1 MSAQAERFHQEMR
14 RMNRNLLHIRKGLMV
29 GGGGRQRPAAAAAV
43 VDGRTG
49 PDGNIVPVDTTAQLV
64 DHPKTLSILWRE
76 WMFGIGR
83 NKAAVN
89 FTPQE
94 RNNDQNK
101 NKYLKRKP
109 FWLLLGRMVNADIHA
124 DAACERVFEVY
135 TLVAGA
141 TNISAIL
148 EAIRKD
154 KQKDIHRPG
163 LSVLPVR

>member
-1 MSAQAERFHQEMR
+1 MAAQAERFHQEMR
-14 RMNRNLLHIRKGLMV
+14 RMNRNLLHIRRGMMV
-29 GGGGRQRPAAAAAV
+29 GGGRQHPAV
-43 VDGRTG
+43 VVDDTTG
-49 PDGNIVPVDTTAQLV
+49 PDGNIAPPIDTTAQLV

-83 NKAAVN
+83 NKPAVS

-94 RNNDQNK
+94 RNNKDNK

-109 FWLLLGRMVNADIHA
+109 FWSLLGRMVNANIHA

-135 TLVAGA
+135 TVVAGA
-141 TNISAIL
+141 TNMSAIL
-148 EAIRKD
+148 KAIQQDRAKD
-154 KQKDIHRPG
+154 VHRNG

>member
-1 MSAQAERFHQEMR
+1 MSAQAARFHQEMQK
-14 RMNRNLLHIRKGLMV
+14 MNKNLVHIRKGLMV
-29 GGGGRQRPAAAAAV
+29 GGGRQRPAAV
-43 VDGRTG
+43 VGDVTG
-49 PDGNIVPVDTTAQLV
+49 PDGNIAPIDTTAQLV
-64 DHPKTLSILWRE
+64 DHPKTLSILWKE
-76 WMFGIGR
+76 WMVGIGR
-83 NKAAVN
+83 NKPAVN

-109 FWLLLGRMVNADIHA
+109 FWLLLGRMVNANINA

-148 EAIRKD
+148 KAIQQDRK
-154 KQKDIHRPG
+154 KDVHRPS
-163 LSVLPVR
+163 LSILPVQ

>member
-14 RMNRNLLHIRKGLMV
+14 RMNRNLLHIRRGMMV
-29 GGGGRQRPAAAAAV
+29 GGGRQHPAV
-43 VDGRTG
+43 VVDDTTG

-64 DHPKTLSILWRE
+64 DHPKSLSILWKE

-83 NKAAVN
+83 NKPAVN

-109 FWLLLGRMVNADIHA
+109 FWLLLGRMVNANIHA

-135 TLVAGA
+135 TVVAGA
-141 TNISAIL
+141 TNMSSILKAIQQDR
-148 EAIRKD
+148 AKD
-154 KQKDIHRPG
+154 VHRNG

>member
-1 MSAQAERFHQEMR
+1 MSAQAARFHQEMR
-14 RMNRNLLHIRKGLMV
+14 RMNRNLLHIRRGMMV
-29 GGGGRQRPAAAAAV
+29 GGGRQSAAAAAV
-43 VDGRTG
+43 VDTTG
-49 PDGNIVPVDTTAQLV
+49 PDGNIAPPIDTTAQLV

-83 NKAAVN
+83 NKPAIN

-94 RNNDQNK
+94 RNNKDNK

-109 FWLLLGRMVNADIHA
+109 FWSLLARLVNSGIHA

-135 TLVAGA
+135 TVVAGA
-141 TNISAIL
+141 TNMSSILKAIQQDR
-148 EAIRKD
+148 AKD
-154 KQKDIHRPG
+154 VHRNG

>member
-1 MSAQAERFHQEMR
+1 
-14 RMNRNLLHIRKGLMV
+14 MNRNLLHIRKGLMV
-29 GGGGRQRPAAAAAV
+29 GGGRQRPAAAAV
-43 VDGRTG
+43 VDDRTG
-49 PDGNIVPVDTTAQLV
+49 PDGNIAPVDTTAQLV
-64 DHPKTLSILWRE
+64 DHQKTLSILWRE
-76 WMFGIGR
+76 WMFGIGQ
-83 NKAAVN
+83 NKPAVN

-109 FWLLLGRMVNADIHA
+109 FWLLLGRMVNANIHA

-135 TLVAGA
+135 SLVAGA
-141 TNISAIL
+141 TNISSIL

-154 KQKDIHRPG
+154 KQNDVHRNG

>member
-1 MSAQAERFHQEMR
+1 
-14 RMNRNLLHIRKGLMV
+14 
-29 GGGGRQRPAAAAAV
+29 
-43 VDGRTG
+43 
-49 PDGNIVPVDTTAQLV
+49 
-64 DHPKTLSILWRE
+64 
-76 WMFGIGR
+76 MFGIGR
-83 NKAAVN
+83 NKPAVN

-94 RNNDQNK
+94 RNNKDNK
-101 NKYLKRKP
+101 NKYLKRKQ
-109 FWLLLGRMVNADIHA
+109 FWMLLGRMVNADIHA

-154 KQKDIHRPG
+154 KKNDIHRPG

>member
-1 MSAQAERFHQEMR
+1 MAAQAERFHQEMR

-29 GGGGRQRPAAAAAV
+29 GGGRQGPAAAAAV

-49 PDGNIVPVDTTAQLV
+49 PDGNIAPIDTTAQLV

-94 RNNDQNK
+94 RNTDQNK

-109 FWLLLGRMVNADIHA
+109 FWLLLGRMVNADMHA
-124 DAACERVFEVY
+124 DAACERIFEVY

-148 EAIRKD
+148 KAIQQD
-154 KQKDIHRPG
+154 KKNDVHRPG

>member
-29 GGGGRQRPAAAAAV
+29 GGGGRQRPAAGAV
-43 VDGRTG
+43 VDDRTG

-94 RNNDQNK
+94 RNTDQNK

-154 KQKDIHRPG
+154 KQNDVHRPG

>member
-1 MSAQAERFHQEMR
+1 MSAQAARFHQEMQ
-14 RMNRNLLHIRKGLMV
+14 RMNRNLLHIRRGLMV
-29 GGGGRQRPAAAAAV
+29 GGGRQRPAAAV
-43 VDGRTG
+43 VDTTG
-49 PDGNIVPVDTTAQLV
+49 PDGNIAPIDTTAQLV
-64 DHPKTLSILWRE
+64 DHPKTLSILWKE

-83 NKAAVN
+83 NKPAVN

-94 RNNDQNK
+94 RNNKDNK
-101 NKYLKRKP
+101 NKYLKRKQ
-109 FWLLLGRMVNADIHA
+109 FWMLLGRMVNANIHA
-124 DAACERVFEVY
+124 DVACERVFEVY

-154 KQKDIHRPG
+154 KKKDVHRAG

>member
-1 MSAQAERFHQEMR
+1 MSAQAARFHQEMQ

-29 GGGGRQRPAAAAAV
+29 GGGRQRPAAAAV
-43 VDGRTG
+43 VDDRTG
-49 PDGNIVPVDTTAQLV
+49 PDGNIAPVDTTAQLV

-83 NKAAVN
+83 NKPAVN

-101 NKYLKRKP
+101 NKYLKRKQ
-109 FWLLLGRMVNADIHA
+109 FWMLLGRMVNSGFHS

-135 TLVAGA
+135 SLVAGA
-141 TNISAIL
+141 TNISSIL

-154 KQKDIHRPG
+154 KQNDVHRNG

>member
-14 RMNRNLLHIRKGLMV
+14 RMNRNLLHIRRGLMV
-29 GGGGRQRPAAAAAV
+29 GGGRQRPAAAV
-43 VDGRTG
+43 VDDTTG
-49 PDGNIVPVDTTAQLV
+49 PDGNIAPIDTTCTAQLV

-83 NKAAVN
+83 NKPAVN
-89 FTPQE
+89 FTPRE

-109 FWLLLGRMVNADIHA
+109 FWLLLGRMVNSGLHS
-124 DAACERVFEVY
+124 DAACKRVFEVY

-141 TNISAIL
+141 TNMSAIL
-148 EAIRKD
+148 AAIQQDRTKD
-154 KQKDIHRPG
+154 VHRPG
-163 LSVLPVR
+163 LSILPVR

>member
-1 MSAQAERFHQEMR
+1 MAAQAERFHQEMR
-14 RMNRNLLHIRKGLMV
+14 RMNRNLLHIRRGMMV
-29 GGGGRQRPAAAAAV
+29 GGGRQHPAV
-43 VDGRTG
+43 VVDDTTG

-64 DHPKTLSILWRE
+64 DHPKSLSILWKE

-83 NKAAVN
+83 NKPAVN
-89 FTPQE
+89 FTPRE

-109 FWLLLGRMVNADIHA
+109 FWLLLGRMVNADMHA

-154 KQKDIHRPG
+154 KKNDVHRPG

>member
-14 RMNRNLLHIRKGLMV
+14 RMNRNLLHIRKGIMV
-29 GGGGRQRPAAAAAV
+29 GEVGRQRQSAAAAV
-43 VDGRTG
+43 DTTG
-49 PDGNIVPVDTTAQLV
+49 PDGNIAPPIDTSAQLV

-83 NKAAVN
+83 NKPAVN

-94 RNNDQNK
+94 RNNKDNK
-101 NKYLKRKP
+101 NKYLKRKQ
-109 FWLLLGRMVNADIHA
+109 FWMLLGRMVNANIHA

-154 KQKDIHRPG
+154 KKNDVHRPG

>member
-1 MSAQAERFHQEMR
+1 MSAQAARFHQEMQ
-14 RMNRNLLHIRKGLMV
+14 RMNRNLLHIRRGMMV
-29 GGGGRQRPAAAAAV
+29 GGGRQRPAVV
-43 VDGRTG
+43 VDDRTG
-49 PDGNIVPVDTTAQLV
+49 PDGNIAPIDTTAQLV

-83 NKAAVN
+83 NKPAIN

-94 RNNDQNK
+94 RNNKDNK

-109 FWLLLGRMVNADIHA
+109 FWSLLGRMVNANIHA

-135 TLVAGA
+135 TVVAGA
-141 TNISAIL
+141 TNMSAIL
-148 EAIRKD
+148 KAIQQDRAKD
-154 KQKDIHRPG
+154 VHRNG

>member
-1 MSAQAERFHQEMR
+1 
-14 RMNRNLLHIRKGLMV
+14 MV
-29 GGGGRQRPAAAAAV
+29 GGGRQSAAAAAV
-43 VDGRTG
+43 VDTTG
-49 PDGNIVPVDTTAQLV
+49 PDGNIAPPIDTTAQLV
-64 DHPKTLSILWRE
+64 DHPKSLSILWRE

-83 NKAAVN
+83 NKPAVN

-94 RNNDQNK
+94 RNNKDNK

-124 DAACERVFEVY
+124 DAACGRVFEVY

-141 TNISAIL
+141 TNMSAIL
-148 EAIRKD
+148 KAIQQDRAKD
-154 KQKDIHRPG
+154 VHRNG

>member
-1 MSAQAERFHQEMR
+1 MAAQAERFHQEMR
-14 RMNRNLLHIRKGLMV
+14 RMNRNLLHIRRGMMV
-29 GGGGRQRPAAAAAV
+29 GGGRQHPAV
-43 VDGRTG
+43 VVDDTTG

-64 DHPKTLSILWRE
+64 DHPKTLSILWKE
-76 WMFGIGR
+76 WMFGIRR
-83 NKAAVN
+83 NKPAVN

-109 FWLLLGRMVNADIHA
+109 FWLLLGRMVNANIHA

-148 EAIRKD
+148 EAVRKD
-154 KQKDIHRPG
+154 KQDDVHRNG

>member
-1 MSAQAERFHQEMR
+1 MAAQAERFHQEMR
-14 RMNRNLLHIRKGLMV
+14 RMNRNLLHIRKGIMV
-29 GGGGRQRPAAAAAV
+29 GGVGRQRPAAAAV
-43 VDGRTG
+43 VDDTTG
-49 PDGNIVPVDTTAQLV
+49 PDRNIVPVDTTAQLV

-83 NKAAVN
+83 NKPAVN
-89 FTPQE
+89 FTPRE

-109 FWLLLGRMVNADIHA
+109 FWLLLGRMVNADMHA

-148 EAIRKD
+148 EAVRKD
-154 KQKDIHRPG
+154 KQDDVHRNG

>member
-1 MSAQAERFHQEMR
+1 MAAQAERFHQEMR
-14 RMNRNLLHIRKGLMV
+14 RMNRNLLHIRRGMMV
-29 GGGGRQRPAAAAAV
+29 GGGRQHPAV
-43 VDGRTG
+43 VVDDTTG

-64 DHPKTLSILWRE
+64 DHPKSLSILWRE

-83 NKAAVN
+83 NKPAVN

-109 FWLLLGRMVNADIHA
+109 FWLLLGRMVNANIHA

-135 TLVAGA
+135 SLVAGA
-141 TNISAIL
+141 TNISSIL

-154 KQKDIHRPG
+154 KQNDVHRNG

>member
-14 RMNRNLLHIRKGLMV
+14 RMNRNLLHIRRGLMV
-29 GGGGRQRPAAAAAV
+29 GGGRQRPAAAAV
-43 VDGRTG
+43 VDDTTG

-64 DHPKTLSILWRE
+64 DHPKTLSILWKE

-83 NKAAVN
+83 NKPAIN
-89 FTPQE
+89 FTPRE

-109 FWLLLGRMVNADIHA
+109 FWLLLGRMVNANIHA

-141 TNISAIL
+141 TNISSIL

-154 KQKDIHRPG
+154 KQNDVHRNG

>member
-1 MSAQAERFHQEMR
+1 MSAQAARFHQEMQ
-14 RMNRNLLHIRKGLMV
+14 RMNRNLLHIRRGLMV
-29 GGGGRQRPAAAAAV
+29 GGGRQRPAAAAAV
-43 VDGRTG
+43 VVDTTG
-49 PDGNIVPVDTTAQLV
+49 PDGNIAPPIDTTAQLV

-83 NKAAVN
+83 NKPAVN

-94 RNNDQNK
+94 RNTDQNK

-109 FWLLLGRMVNADIHA
+109 FWLLLGRMVNADMHA

-154 KQKDIHRPG
+154 KQDDVHRNG
-163 LSVLPVR
+163 LSVLPVQ

>member
-1 MSAQAERFHQEMR
+1 MAAQVERFHQEMR
-14 RMNRNLLHIRKGLMV
+14 RMNRNLLHIRRGMMV
-29 GGGGRQRPAAAAAV
+29 GGGRQRPAVV
-43 VDGRTG
+43 VDDRTG
-49 PDGNIVPVDTTAQLV
+49 PDGNIAPIDTTAQLV

-83 NKAAVN
+83 NKPAIS

-94 RNNDQNK
+94 RNNKDNK

-109 FWLLLGRMVNADIHA
+109 FWSLLGRMVNANIHA

-135 TLVAGA
+135 TLVAGT

-154 KQKDIHRPG
+154 KKNDVHRPG
-163 LSVLPVR
+163 LSVLLVR